1 MLALRLHNKVNITTQ
16 NQRYPK
22 KINLMEKPILAWKR
36 RYLSQEKTFFSFPG
50 YYEPY
55 DVLQQPTQIPKFQ
68 FTEIYVSAVKIAAF
82 LIEEEES
89 LRGPIAIIG
98 KMNKFTCAAFVS

>member
-1 MLALRLHNKVNITTQ
+1 
-16 NQRYPK
+16 
-22 KINLMEKPILAWKR
+22 MEKPILAWKR
-36 RYLSQEKTFFSFPG
+36 RYLSQEKTFFSFPE

-55 DVLQQPTQIPKFQ
+55 DMLQQPSQIPKFQ
-68 FTEIYVSAVKIAAF
+68 FTEIYETAVKIAAF

-98 KMNKFTCAAFVS
+98 KMNKLTCAAFVS